1 MLKNMKL
8 KNSLL
13 LGYRITIGVSL
24 LLIVTS
30 LFMMVRI
37 KNSYNELLD
46 EDAQANQ
53 YILYCRVNSLLTGR
67 NIRDAYLVPGSAQ
80 TKICFDLR
88 KKHRT
93 DCLPI

>member
-1 MLKNMKL
+1 MLKNMKI

-37 KNSYNELLD
+37 KKQLQR
-46 EDAQANQ
+46 AA
-53 YILYCRVNSLLTGR
+53 G
-67 NIRDAYLVPGSAQ
+67 
-80 TKICFDLR
+80 
-88 KKHRT
+88 
-93 DCLPI
+93 

>member
-1 MLKNMKL
+1 MLKNMKV

-24 LLIVTS
+24 LLIVAS
-30 LFMMVRI
+30 LFMMVNI
-37 KNSYNELLD
+37 KNSYNKLLD

-67 NIRDAYLVPGSAQ
+67 NIRDAYLVLRQ
-80 TKICFDLR
+80 TKICFGLQ
-88 KKHRT
+88 KKHRIAY
-93 DCLPI
+93 LQI